1 MNSKKFFS
9 YFKSRV
15 CNGADSFFIYLTMG
29 IALPI
34 IFFMKSLFLILKG
47 MTIGIANVIPGVS
60 GGTFAFIFG
69 IYDKLTEAIGNFF
82 TNSDKRKDYFFFLIK
97 VIGGAVLGI
106 LLFAKFL
113 GFLLEYN
120 QISRQITYA
129 FFIGLIG
136 GSIPFIIKSH
146 SDMKPNFKRILI
158 LIIGMVLIIL
168 TIVVN
173 QDRGSVITNHSS
185 PLRLLWLFSCGL
197 FSGGSMIVPGFSGS
211 ALLVSLGEY
220 ETIVTTYLGDIKT
233 FIVPIIFFSLGAAAG
248 IVLFAK
254 VVEICFKKFKS
265 GTLYFI
271 LGLIAASLIQIVT
284 KTSSGFVT
292 QPLALLGVISA
303 LAVGY
308 FLAFLTSR
316 IKK

>member
-1 MNSKKFFS
+1 
-9 YFKSRV
+9 
-15 CNGADSFFIYLTMG
+15 
-29 IALPI
+29 
-34 IFFMKSLFLILKG
+34 MKSLYLILKG

-82 TNSDKRKDYFFFLIK
+82 TDSKRRKEYFFFLVQ

-106 LLFAKFL
+106 LLFAKLL

-136 GSIPFIIKSH
+136 GSIPFIVKSH
-146 SDMKPNFKRILI
+146 HDMKPNFKRILI
-158 LIIGMVLIIL
+158 LLVGMILIIF
-168 TIVVN
+168 TIVFN
-173 QDRGSVITNHSS
+173 QDKGGVVTDHTN
-185 PLRLLWLFSCGL
+185 PLRLIWLFLCGL

-220 ETIVTTYLGDIKT
+220 ETVVTTYLGDIKT
-233 FIVPIIFFSLGAAAG
+233 FIVPIIVFSFGAASG
-248 IVLFAK
+248 IVVFAK
-254 VVEICFKKFKS
+254 IVEVCFKKFKS
-265 GTLYFI
+265 STLYFI
-271 LGLIAASLIQIVT
+271 LGLIIASLIQIVT
-284 KTSSGFVT
+284 KTSTGFETGV
-292 QPLALLGVISA
+292 LALLGVTSA
-303 LAVGY
+303 LAVGF
-308 FLAFLTSR
+308 FLAFLTSK